1 MKIYV
6 NFDVTAAADVLGVW
20 KSPKSPKLIRLA
32 IDPEAD
38 LTDDCI
44 ITILKRPF
52 CATKKLFR
60 KRRSGGYSFLVRYS
74 SKRFSKWS
82 WKIKGRTTEKTER
95 YRRKKSKE
103 IYGIIMKWGGCT
115 QSCLNLSC
123 EDFPYCMLE

>member
-1 MKIYV
+1 MALCILRSLSSPDSFFNLMTNVCFYGYRCIRQLE
-6 NFDVTAAADVLGVW
+6 FSVTVLFFF
-20 KSPKSPKLIRLA
+20 SPKSPKLIRLA

-60 KRRSGGYSFLVRYS
+60 KRRGGGYSFLVRYS

-82 WKIKGRTTEKTER
+82 WKIKGRTTEKIER
-95 YRRKKSKE
+95 YRRKKNKE
-103 IYGIIMKWGGCT
+103 I
-115 QSCLNLSC
+115 
-123 EDFPYCMLE
+123 